1 MLNSTEVLICQA
13 FLDSYFGHDEF
24 VLVNNVLKEYGNM
37 KDSVEK
43 YCRDFNIFIRQ
54 CCRIARR

>member
-1 MLNSTEVLICQA
+1 MLNSREVLICQA

-43 YCRDFNIFIRQ
+43 YRGDFNIFIRQ